1 MEFLSSLSLPQWAI
15 IGIGIYMLL
24 SGSMNFSQLL
34 EWFTKQF
41 SKSEGEDQDITI
53 EKTDFLLQSKGHDL
67 VALVAKWDDLSKSCK
82 RAGCIQACKELEKVF
97 PLLAACRQDGHKEE
111 TSDES

>member
-1 MEFLSSLSLPQWAI
+1 MDFLSSLSLPQWAI

-41 SKSEGEDQDITI
+41 SKSEDKDMAISVEEADGY
-53 EKTDFLLQSKGHDL
+53 DL
-67 VALVAKWDDLSKSCK
+67 VALVSKWDDLSQSCK
-82 RAGCIQACKELEKVF
+82 KAGSFAAVKELEKVF
-97 PLLAACRQDGHKEE
+97 PLLAPTQKGDIPN
-111 TSDES
+111 ES

>member
-34 EWFTKQF
+34 EWFKNQF
-41 SKSEGEDQDITI
+41 STSEDKAISVEEADGY
-53 EKTDFLLQSKGHDL
+53 DL
-67 VALVAKWDDLSKSCK
+67 VALVSKWDDLSQSCEK
-82 RAGCIQACKELEKVF
+82 AGCMQACEELKKVF
-97 PLLAACRQDGHKEE
+97 PLLAPTEKGDIPN
-111 TSDES
+111 ES

>member
-41 SKSEGEDQDITI
+41 SKSEDKDMAISVEEADGY
-53 EKTDFLLQSKGHDL
+53 DL
-67 VALVAKWDDLSKSCK
+67 VALVSKWDDLSQSCK
-82 RAGCIQACKELEKVF
+82 KARCFAAVKELEKVF
-97 PLLAACRQDGHKEE
+97 PLLAPTQKGDIPN
-111 TSDES
+111 ES

>member
-24 SGSMNFSQLL
+24 SGTMNFSQLL
-34 EWFTKQF
+34 EWFKKQF
-41 SKSEGEDQDITI
+41 SKSEVEDKDLAISV
-53 EKTDFLLQSKGHDL
+53 EEADGYDL
-67 VALVAKWDDLSKSCK
+67 VSLVSKWDDLSQSCK

-97 PLLAACRQDGHKEE
+97 PLLAPTEKGGIPN
-111 TSDES
+111 ES

>member
-41 SKSEGEDQDITI
+41 SKSQDKEKEMAITV
-53 EKTDFLLQSKGHDL
+53 EEADGYDL
-67 VALVAKWDDLSKSCK
+67 VSLVAKWDDLSQSCRK
-82 RAGCIQACKELEKVF
+82 AGCCAACEQLDKVF
-97 PLLAACRQDGHKEE
+97 PLLASPKKEDI
-111 TSDES
+111 TNES

>member
-34 EWFTKQF
+34 EWFKNQF
-41 SKSEGEDQDITI
+41 SKSEDKDQVITV
-53 EKTDFLLQSKGHDL
+53 EEADGYDL
-67 VALVAKWDDLSKSCK
+67 VALVSKWDDLSQSCK
-82 RAGCIQACKELEKVF
+82 KAGCIQACKELEKVF
-97 PLLAACRQDGHKEE
+97 PLLAPTQKGGYIPN
-111 TSDES
+111 ES

>member
-41 SKSEGEDQDITI
+41 SKSEDKDKDMAITV
-53 EKTDFLLQSKGHDL
+53 EEADGYDL
-67 VALVAKWDDLSKSCK
+67 VALVSKWDDLSQSCK
-82 RAGCIQACKELEKVF
+82 KAGCEAAVKELEKVF
-97 PLLAACRQDGHKEE
+97 PLLAPTQKGDIPN
-111 TSDES
+111 ES

>member
-15 IGIGIYMLL
+15 IGIGVYMLL

-41 SKSEGEDQDITI
+41 SKSEDNDQAITV
-53 EKTDFLLQSKGHDL
+53 EEADGYDL
-67 VALVAKWDDLSKSCK
+67 VALVSKWDDLSQSCK

-97 PLLAACRQDGHKEE
+97 PLLAPTEKGGIPN
-111 TSDES
+111 ES

>member
-34 EWFTKQF
+34 EWFKSQF
-41 SKSEGEDQDITI
+41 SKSEDKDQAITV
-53 EKTDFLLQSKGHDL
+53 EESDGYDL
-67 VALVAKWDDLSKSCK
+67 VALVSKWDDLSQSCK

-97 PLLAACRQDGHKEE
+97 PLLAPTEKGDIPN
-111 TSDES
+111 ES

>member
-41 SKSEGEDQDITI
+41 SKSERKVSTVEEADGY
-53 EKTDFLLQSKGHDL
+53 DL
-67 VALVAKWDDLSKSCK
+67 VSLVAKWDDLSQSCK
-82 RAGCIQACKELEKVF
+82 KAGCESACEQLNKVF
-97 PLLAACRQDGHKEE
+97 PLLASTKKEDAP
-111 TSDES
+111 DES

>member
-41 SKSEGEDQDITI
+41 SKSEDKDKDMAITV
-53 EKTDFLLQSKGHDL
+53 EEADGYDL
-67 VALVAKWDDLSKSCK
+67 VALVSKWDDLSQSCK
-82 RAGCIQACKELEKVF
+82 KARCFAAVKELEKVF
-97 PLLAACRQDGHKEE
+97 PLLAPTQKGDIPN
-111 TSDES
+111 ES

>member
-41 SKSEGEDQDITI
+41 SKSKDEDKDLVTTV
-53 EKTDFLLQSKGHDL
+53 EKADGYDL
-67 VALVAKWDDLSKSCK
+67 VALVSKWDDLSQSCK
-82 RAGCIQACKELEKVF
+82 KAGCIQACKELEKVF
-97 PLLAACRQDGHKEE
+97 PLLAPTQKGDLHNEI
-111 TSDES
+111 

>member
-34 EWFTKQF
+34 EWFKNQF
-41 SKSEGEDQDITI
+41 SKSEDKDMVITV
-53 EKTDFLLQSKGHDL
+53 EEADGYSL
-67 VALVAKWDDLSKSCK
+67 VQLVAKWDDLSSSCK
-82 RAGCIQACKELEKVF
+82 KAGCEAACKELEKVF
-97 PLLAACRQDGHKEE
+97 PLLAPTQKGGIAN
-111 TSDES
+111 ES

>member
-34 EWFTKQF
+34 EWFKNQF
-41 SKSEGEDQDITI
+41 SKSEDKAKDKAKDKAITV
-53 EKTDFLLQSKGHDL
+53 EEADGYDL
-67 VALVAKWDDLSKSCK
+67 VALVSKWDDLSQSCEK
-82 RAGCIQACKELEKVF
+82 AGCMQACEELKKVF
-97 PLLAACRQDGHKEE
+97 PLLAPTEKGDIPN
-111 TSDES
+111 ES

>member
-1 MEFLSSLSLPQWAI
+1 MDFLSSLSLPQWAI

-41 SKSEGEDQDITI
+41 SKSEDKDLPTTGWRIRSSSI
-53 EKTDFLLQSKGHDL
+53 SSKVG
-67 VALVAKWDDLSKSCK
+67 
-82 RAGCIQACKELEKVF
+82 
-97 PLLAACRQDGHKEE
+97 
-111 TSDES
+111 